1 LLINGARAFASQQ
14 LHRRRWRGAFGGVLP
29 DGYDAD
35 SIAAEAVAEVWKR
48 PRKAPVEFH
57 TAADELR
64 RLVSKHVD
72 RLRHRKEN
80 SLLRNEAD
88 LALVLTDDGEL
99 ISLIE
104 SLPAPETGPAETLIR
119 QQDAEAGQFRASLG
133 KERRLKTLFDLLSAG
148 ITRRKALARKLRL
161 RVRTVE
167 NLRKCLGRR
176 WAAFSSSAASAKTR
190 GDRKKVAQYHLDL
203 QLLAT
208 APQKT
213 SFSHGGKRIL
223 ASLNNRGT

>member
-1 LLINGARAFASQQ
+1 MKIDNPILHHLGSAANGQADSPTKNKPAFPELAETPPGQPWELLINGARAFASQH
-14 LHRRRWRGAFGGVLP
+14 LHRRRWRGAFGGVRP
-29 DGYDAD
+29 DGYAAD

-99 ISLIE
+99 ISLLE
-104 SLPAPETGPAETLIR
+104 SLPAPEAGPAETLIR
-119 QQDAEAGQFRASLG
+119 REDAAQAGQFRASLG
-133 KERRLKTLFDLLSAG
+133 RERRLKTLFDLLSAG
-148 ITRRKALARKLRL
+148 ITRPCR
-161 RVRTVE
+161 
-167 NLRKCLGRR
+167 NPHSPGRR
-176 WAAFSSSAASAKTR
+176 
-190 GDRKKVAQYHLDL
+190 
-203 QLLAT
+203 
-208 APQKT
+208 
-213 SFSHGGKRIL
+213 
-223 ASLNNRGT
+223 